1 MIHCGEA
8 ALDARRGLILRD
20 RLNEYPVN
28 GFQTGHDV
36 GFHGTGH
43 QFGIGIIG
51 NFLQHHVA
59 LRFAGWRF
67 DRERSPH
74 LETIAEFGFLA
85 IVVPS
90 P

>member
-1 MIHCGEA
+1 
-8 ALDARRGLILRD
+8 
-20 RLNEYPVN
+20 
-28 GFQTGHDV
+28 
-36 GFHGTGH
+36 
-43 QFGIGIIG
+43 
-51 NFLQHHVA
+51 